1 MNKRNANKIV
11 AIFENKLKEH
21 CEHDAKSKIT
31 ECNILNKSE
40 LNLFNNWFDTISYE
54 ERYNFYNICIKY
66 SFNTIC
72 YILRET
78 CKIVNEKE

>member
-1 MNKRNANKIV
+1 MNKCDANKIT
-11 AIFENKLKEH
+11 AIFENKLQEYY
-21 CEHDAKSKIT
+21 EHDAKSKIA
-31 ECNILNKSE
+31 ECNILNESE

-54 ERYNFYNICIKY
+54 ERYNFYTTCIKY

-78 CKIVNEKE
+78 FKMVVVM